1 MTYLSDAET
10 VSLDAEQFKDGRGI
24 YFQHHQPTLMREPY
38 HVHPSIEIN
47 YLRNCTMTYAFNET
61 EVIVPP
67 RTFCIFWAVQPHRVI
82 DVKENGHV
90 TNAYISLQELWNWS
104 LPKTFVE
111 RLFQGCVL
119 LAKSNDPTDDRLVE
133 RWALERNKRDMEMN
147 RIHCLEA
154 QGRLARLAH
163 EGWTEV
169 TKPQHHRTRH
179 SLGGKTLAHFER
191 MMRYIS
197 VNYTS
202 EIGLKDVAESASVSP
217 NYANT
222 VFKKMLGTT
231 VKAHLADIRM
241 TRARMLLT
249 ETDET
254 IVNIAIDS
262 GFNSSSSFYEAFRT
276 RLQTSPARF
285 RKEFGRAT

>member
-1 MTYLSDAET
+1 MAYFTDAES
-10 VSLDAEQFKDGRGI
+10 VAYDAEKFKDGRGI
-24 YFQHHQPTLMREPY
+24 YFQHHKPTLMREPY

-47 YLRNCTMTYAFNET
+47 YLRDCSIAYSFSET
-61 EVIVPP
+61 EVVVPP

-82 DVKENGHV
+82 DVMDRGNV
-90 TNAYISLQELWNWS
+90 TNAYISLQEFWNWS
-104 LPKTFVE
+104 LPKNFVE

-119 LAKSNDPTDDRLVE
+119 LAKSNDATDDRLVE
-133 RWALERNKRDMEMN
+133 RWANERHERDPAMN

-163 EGWTEV
+163 DGWIEATE
-169 TKPQHHRTRH
+169 PRHHRTRQ

-191 MMRYIS
+191 MMRFIA

-231 VKAHLADIRM
+231 VKAHLSDIRM
-241 TRARMLLT
+241 TRARMLLL

-262 GFNSSSSFYEAFRT
+262 GFNSSSSFYEAFQT
-276 RLQTSPARF
+276 RLNTSPARF

>member
-1 MTYLSDAET
+1 MELITDAES

-24 YFQHHQPTLMREPY
+24 YFHHHQPTKMREPY
-38 HVHPSIEIN
+38 HVHPSIEVN
-47 YLRNCTMTYAFNET
+47 YLRNCSMTYSFSDA
-61 EVIVPP
+61 EVVVPP

-82 DVKENGHV
+82 DVKDQGTV
-90 TNAYISLQELWNWS
+90 TNAYISLQEFWDWA
-104 LPKTFVE
+104 LPKNFVE

-119 LAKSNDPTDDRLVE
+119 LAKSNDVTDDRLVE
-133 RWALERNKRDMEMN
+133 RWASERDQRDLSMN
-147 RIHCLEA
+147 RIHRLEA
-154 QGRLARLAH
+154 QGRLARIAH

-169 TKPQHHRTRH
+169 TQPRHHRSRR
-179 SLGGKTLAHFER
+179 SLGGKTLVHFER

-202 EIGLKDVAESASVSP
+202 EIGLKDVAASASVSP

-231 VKAHLADIRM
+231 VKVHLSDIRL
-241 TRARMLLT
+241 TRAQMLLT
-249 ETDET
+249 ETDEK

-262 GFNSSSSFYEAFRT
+262 GFNSSSSFYEAFQT
-276 RLQTSPARF
+276 RLNTSPARF